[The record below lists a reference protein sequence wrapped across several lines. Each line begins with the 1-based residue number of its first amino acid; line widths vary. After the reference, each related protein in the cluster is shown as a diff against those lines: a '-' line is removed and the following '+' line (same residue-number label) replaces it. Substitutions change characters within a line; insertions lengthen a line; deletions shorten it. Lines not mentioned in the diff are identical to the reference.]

1 MEFATTER
9 GARMLIR
16 NGFRYIFQKEVS
28 NNLQSSECLLRR
40 KGHCK
45 AKIKLHMNGELVGE
59 INEHTYPPSQD
70 QIEVT
75 KVKASTKRR
84 SQATHDTPR
93 QILGAALQNI
103 SETAAANLPQIN
115 NLKRTIHS
123 QRKDSDLPP
132 TLLLKEDI
140 PVLPERYQV
149 KKAGEQFLIF
159 DSGVE
164 DNERILT
171 FATQ

>member
-59 INEHTYPPSQD
+59 INEHT
-70 QIEVT
+70 
-75 KVKASTKRR
+75 
-84 SQATHDTPR
+84 THHR
-93 QILGAALQNI
+93 KIKLGLQ
-103 SETAAANLPQIN
+103 
-115 NLKRTIHS
+115 K
-123 QRKDSDLPP
+123 
-132 TLLLKEDI
+132 
-140 PVLPERYQV
+140 
-149 KKAGEQFLIF
+149 
-159 DSGVE
+159 
-164 DNERILT
+164 
-171 FATQ
+171 